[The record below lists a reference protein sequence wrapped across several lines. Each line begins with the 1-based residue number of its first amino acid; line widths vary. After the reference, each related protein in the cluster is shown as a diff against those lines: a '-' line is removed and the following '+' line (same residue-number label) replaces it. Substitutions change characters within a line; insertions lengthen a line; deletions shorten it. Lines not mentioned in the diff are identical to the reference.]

1 MNIFEAVKENDI
13 DLLKTLTDQESNQ
26 GEVLW
31 ALFEAIEKEHIECIK
46 ILLSTGIDVNQERV
60 LRKNKNSMLLEGSVL
75 IDASVTGNIDIV
87 SMLLEAGADVNLVPK
102 RNTDEPSAL
111 MLAAQEGHF
120 EVVKVL
126 VEAGADINMLRDG
139 PDYALLSAASNGHED
154 IFNFLY
160 PLTAPELRSEA
171 LEILPEGIKM
181 REIEE
186 NADPLVCD
194 LTNAI
199 VMNDDISKV
208 KKLLKEGINI
218 NGFDDLG
225 LTPLNVAVLKESKEI
240 VQLLL
245 KFGADP
251 NQGNADDGKTPLM
264 SCAIGVWCKETL
276 SICSLLLE
284 AGANVNAK
292 ETEKGWTPLMFAV
305 KSRVLI
311 ENHKFAYLQGIKL
324 LIESGANVN
333 LKNHEGKTA
342 LDLVQEN
349 VNPERIGY
357 QEVYQML
364 LDAGATE

>member
-1 MNIFEAVKENDI
+1 M
-13 DLLKTLTDQESNQ
+13 
-26 GEVLW
+26 
-31 ALFEAIEKEHIECIK
+31 
-46 ILLSTGIDVNQERV
+46 
-60 LRKNKNSMLLEGSVL
+60 
-75 IDASVTGNIDIV
+75 
-87 SMLLEAGADVNLVPK
+87 
-102 RNTDEPSAL
+102 
-111 MLAAQEGHF
+111 
-120 EVVKVL
+120 
-126 VEAGADINMLRDG
+126 
-139 PDYALLSAASNGHED
+139 
-154 IFNFLY
+154 
-160 PLTAPELRSEA
+160 
-171 LEILPEGIKM
+171 
-181 REIEE
+181 
-186 NADPLVCD
+186 
-194 LTNAI
+194 
-199 VMNDDISKV
+199 
-208 KKLLKEGINI
+208 
-218 NGFDDLG
+218 
-225 LTPLNVAVLKESKEI
+225 
-240 VQLLL
+240 L

>member
-218 NGFDDLG
+218 NGFDDSWFNSPECCC
-225 LTPLNVAVLKESKEI
+225 T
-240 VQLLL
+240 Q
-245 KFGADP
+245 
-251 NQGNADDGKTPLM
+251 
-264 SCAIGVWCKETL
+264 
-276 SICSLLLE
+276 
-284 AGANVNAK
+284 
-292 ETEKGWTPLMFAV
+292 
-305 KSRVLI
+305 R
-311 ENHKFAYLQGIKL
+311 IKRNSSV
-324 LIESGANVN
+324 IAQIWS
-333 LKNHEGKTA
+333 
-342 LDLVQEN
+342 
-349 VNPERIGY
+349 
-357 QEVYQML
+357 
-364 LDAGATE
+364 